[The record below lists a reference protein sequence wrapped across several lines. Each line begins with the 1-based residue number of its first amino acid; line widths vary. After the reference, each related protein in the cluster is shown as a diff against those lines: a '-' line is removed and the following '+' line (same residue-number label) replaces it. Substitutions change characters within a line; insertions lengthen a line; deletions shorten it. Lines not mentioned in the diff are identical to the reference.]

1 MNRQRDP
8 DSESKASQDLST
20 SDYDRIDFVKIHCKA
35 PPVSDGTFRPDL
47 RARKTFSIKIGRSL
61 SIETEFIPPELKKIL
76 HRKESSF
83 EEELDRS
90 ETELRRLRQENEDL
104 LEQIDSYAMD
114 SLMLNDQ
121 IADLKNKNLDLGR
134 SSREAEESAAQSE
147 LLLKNAIKH
156 KDDEI
161 DTLKEQIA

>member
-1 MNRQRDP
+1 M
-8 DSESKASQDLST
+8 
-20 SDYDRIDFVKIHCKA
+20 
-35 PPVSDGTFRPDL
+35 
-47 RARKTFSIKIGRSL
+47 
-61 SIETEFIPPELKKIL
+61 
-76 HRKESSF
+76 
-83 EEELDRS
+83 
-90 ETELRRLRQENEDL
+90 RQENEDL

-147 LLLKNAIKH
+147 LLFKNAIKH

-161 DTLKEQIA
+161 ENLKGQIRSVLLKMSGILLQFSKIIFGH

>member
-1 MNRQRDP
+1 M
-8 DSESKASQDLST
+8 
-20 SDYDRIDFVKIHCKA
+20 
-35 PPVSDGTFRPDL
+35 
-47 RARKTFSIKIGRSL
+47 
-61 SIETEFIPPELKKIL
+61 
-76 HRKESSF
+76 
-83 EEELDRS
+83 
-90 ETELRRLRQENEDL
+90 RQENEDL

-161 DTLKEQIA
+161 MILKEQIRSVCLHIFGCILRQETQVRA

>member
-1 MNRQRDP
+1 M
-8 DSESKASQDLST
+8 
-20 SDYDRIDFVKIHCKA
+20 
-35 PPVSDGTFRPDL
+35 
-47 RARKTFSIKIGRSL
+47 
-61 SIETEFIPPELKKIL
+61 
-76 HRKESSF
+76 
-83 EEELDRS
+83 
-90 ETELRRLRQENEDL
+90 RQENEDL

-156 KDDEI
+156 RDNEI